1 MDVAKMLEELRE
13 ERAMLEEAIIA
24 LQKIAA
30 GGGEDKPR
38 RGRPPKSAAV
48 DAPAAAPRSSR
59 KRELSPEG
67 RARIAEAAKR
77 RWAEA
82 RQKKDQA

>member
-1 MDVAKMLEELRE
+1 MLEELRQ
-13 ERAMLEEAIIA
+13 ERALLDEAIIA
-24 LQKIAA
+24 LQKIVAA
-30 GGGEDKPR
+30 EAADKPR
-38 RGRPPKSAAV
+38 RGRPPKALAA
-48 DAPAAAPRSSR
+48 DTEGDSRPAR

-82 RQKKDQA
+82 RQKKTQA